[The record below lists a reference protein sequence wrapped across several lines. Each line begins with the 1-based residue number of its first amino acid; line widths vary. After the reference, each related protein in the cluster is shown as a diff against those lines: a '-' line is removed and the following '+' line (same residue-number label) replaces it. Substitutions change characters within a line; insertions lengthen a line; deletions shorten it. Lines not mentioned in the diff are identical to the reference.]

1 VTRRR
6 SVFTYGRSMI
16 KHSSLWGK
24 GGGRLAVLMV
34 VAALLAVAFGAS
46 WNDALSFLP

>member
-1 VTRRR
+1 
-6 SVFTYGRSMI
+6 MI
-16 KHSSLWGK
+16 RNSSLWGK

-46 WNDALSFLP
+46 WNDSLSFLP